1 MSDSSRLYNFKK
13 IIIHKTAKTYLNFIY
28 FCVNTPFPTSKC
40 ITRTTIP
47 NGMSFKI
54 EFFERTM
61 KRTIPFENEWLRWE
75 NDMKVN
81 LNRVEVKATLKLFH
95 SFLVRDFE
103 SYIKRL

>member
-1 MSDSSRLYNFKK
+1 MHYKN
-13 IIIHKTAKTYLNFIY
+13 N
-28 FCVNTPFPTSKC
+28 NT
-40 ITRTTIP
+40 
-47 NGMSFKI
+47 NGISFKI

-95 SFLVRDFE
+95 SFLVRDLNHTLNVYE
-103 SYIKRL
+103 

>member
-1 MSDSSRLYNFKK
+1 MCKYPIANIKMHYK
-13 IIIHKTAKTYLNFIY
+13 NN
-28 FCVNTPFPTSKC
+28 NT
-40 ITRTTIP
+40 
-47 NGMSFKI
+47 NGISFKI

>member
-1 MSDSSRLYNFKK
+1 
-13 IIIHKTAKTYLNFIY
+13 
-28 FCVNTPFPTSKC
+28 
-40 ITRTTIP
+40 
-47 NGMSFKI
+47 
-54 EFFERTM
+54 M

-81 LNRVEVKATLKLFH
+81 LNRVEAKATLKLFH